1 MPPAW
6 LSEKV
11 AQGSIERTWPA
22 CFIPLP
28 LRLARTAP
36 RSVVATNGYEKGG
49 PGCRKTLLTPAGDPV
64 DSGMSSSASPADGA
78 AKVGLA
84 TAVAIVVANMIGT
97 GVFGSLGFQVAGIPS
112 GFPILL
118 LWLLGGVVSF
128 CGAVC
133 YAELASIFPKSGG
146 EYHLLSKAWNPFVG
160 FLAGWLSVTVGFAA
174 PVAANAVLLG
184 GYLGSITGLSHLW
197 FGIPVVVLV
206 TLVHLGKLANI
217 GIFQSGF
224 TYAKVALILVLGGL
238 GFALGT
244 AQPVSFLPKP
254 GDGGLIAS
262 GDFATSLVFVLYAY
276 TGWNAATY
284 MMDEVRRPERTVPI
298 ALLAGTAIVTVLY
311 VFINASFLHA
321 TPIEKMAGQA
331 EIGLIAAESILG
343 PKGGMIMGVL
353 ISFGLVSTISA
364 MTWAGPR
371 VTAAIG
377 RDYGRFQLLARVNR
391 NGVPAL
397 AVALQSGIVL
407 LLVASASFEQ
417 LINYVQ
423 ALLTISSL
431 LVVAGVVLLRIRRP
445 DLVRPY
451 RAWGY
456 PLTPLVF
463 GSVSLYVLWFQIQ
476 EKTVEFLYG
485 LGTLALGVVVY
496 LLLARGGRDDDGEK
510 SLGEA
515 DL

>member
-1 MPPAW
+1 MTT
-6 LSEKV
+6 SESSGV
-11 AQGSIERTWPA
+11 
-22 CFIPLP
+22 
-28 LRLARTAP
+28 
-36 RSVVATNGYEKGG
+36 G
-49 PGCRKTLLTPAGDPV
+49 P
-64 DSGMSSSASPADGA
+64 

-84 TAVAIVVANMIGT
+84 TAIAIVVANMVGT
-97 GVFGSLGFQVAGIPS
+97 GVFGSLGYQVLGIPS
-112 GFPILL
+112 GFPILV

-133 YAELASIFPKSGG
+133 YAEIASVFPKSGG
-146 EYHLLSKAWNPFVG
+146 EYHLLSKAWHPFIG

-184 GYLGSITGLSHLW
+184 GYMGSITGVSHLW

-206 TLVHLGKLANI
+206 TLVHLGKLSSI

-238 GFALGT
+238 AFSIGT
-244 AQPVSFLPKP
+244 AQPVSFLPKA

-262 GDFATSLVFVLYAY
+262 GSFAISFVYVLYAY

-284 MMDEVRRPERTVPI
+284 MMDEVRQPERTVPV
-298 ALLAGTAIVTVLY
+298 ALLVGTAIVTLLY
-311 VFINASFLHA
+311 VFINAAFLYA

-331 EIGLIAAESILG
+331 EVGLVAADAILG
-343 PKGGMIMGVL
+343 PKGGMVMGIL
-353 ISFGLVSTISA
+353 ISFGLVSTISS

-377 RDYGRFQLLARVNR
+377 RDHSRFQVLARVNR
-391 NGVPAL
+391 NGVPGL
-397 AVALQSGIVL
+397 AVVLQSIIVIA
-407 LLVASASFEQ
+407 LVASATFEQ

-431 LVVAGVVLLRIRRP
+431 MVVAGVVFLRVRRP
-445 DLVRPY
+445 GLPRPY

-456 PLTPLVF
+456 PFTPLVF
-463 GSVSLYVLWFQIQ
+463 GAVSLYVLWFQIQ
-476 EKTVEFLYG
+476 QKTTEFLFG
-485 LGTLALGVVVY
+485 LGTLAIGVVVY
-496 LLLARGGRDDDGEK
+496 LVFVRGEPTASGSE
-510 SLGEA
+510 S
-515 DL
+515 